1 MNQNHNTNKLL
12 IYYPIFL
19 AVMLVTGI
27 YIGTYLTDSSGQS
40 VIISRKGDSR
50 ADKIT
55 QIITYIENQY
65 VDSVT
70 KNALVDKA
78 IAAILEDL
86 DPHSYYI
93 SAEDLAEYT
102 EPLEGNF
109 EGIGVEFLIQN
120 DTVRV
125 VAAIEGGPS
134 EQLGI
139 AAGDKIIAVDGENI
153 AGTGIGNDGVIKRL
167 KGPSRTM
174 VKVDILRGTETI
186 PFEITRGKIP
196 LNSLA
201 TGQMLDEK
209 TGFIKVSRF
218 ARTTYDEFI
227 AHAEALKAEGMEQLI
242 IDLRG
247 NGGGYLDAAVKVAE
261 EFLQKG
267 QLIVYTE
274 GKSSPRRSYHARKRG
289 RYSDLPLS
297 ILINQG
303 SASASEI
310 LAGAVQDNDR
320 GTIIGRRSF
329 GKGLVQEHLNLRD
342 NSALRLTVAR
352 YYTPTGRSIQ
362 RPYGKDVDYDHD
374 YEARFYGG
382 EMESADSIPVHDSL
396 IYTTP
401 GGRTVYGGGGITPD
415 IFVGLDTLGASEYL
429 SIVSYRGLVN
439 QFGFDY
445 ADKQRENLADYASFY
460 DFDARFNVDDALY
473 DDFIA
478 YADSKGVDPDSS
490 GIKRSAEVLK
500 TRIKAYVAR
509 NIWGNDG
516 FYAVMKAD
524 DNVLRE
530 ALKSITEAENSE
542 NSGSSTAEIR

>member
-1 MNQNHNTNKLL
+1 MNQNHNSNKLI
-12 IYYPIFL
+12 IYYPVFL

-27 YIGTYLTDSSGQS
+27 YIGSYFTDSSGES
-40 VIISRKGDSR
+40 IIMSRKPQSQG
-50 ADKIT
+50 DKIS
-55 QIITYIENQY
+55 QIINYIEDQY

-70 KNALVDKA
+70 KNKLIDKA

-93 SAEDLAEYT
+93 SAEELSGYT

-139 AAGDKIIAVDGENI
+139 MAGDKIVAVDGENI
-153 AGTGIGNDGVIKRL
+153 AGVDIGNDGVIKRL
-167 KGPSRTM
+167 KGPSKTV
-174 VKVDILRGTETI
+174 VKVDILRYKEKI
-186 PFEITRGKIP
+186 SFEITRGKIP
-196 LNSLA
+196 LNSVA
-201 TGQMLDEK
+201 TGQMLDET
-209 TGFIKVSRF
+209 TGFIKISRF
-218 ARTTYDEFI
+218 ARTTHDEFMEHT
-227 AHAEALKAEGMEQLI
+227 AALESSGMKNLI

-289 RYSDLPLS
+289 KYSDMPVVV
-297 ILINQG
+297 LINQG

-310 LAGAVQDNDR
+310 LAGAIQDNDR
-320 GTIIGRRSF
+320 GTIVGRRSF

-362 RPYGKDVDYDHD
+362 KPYGHEID
-374 YEARFYGG
+374 YEADYEMRYISG
-382 EMESADSIPVHDSL
+382 ELESADSIPLPDSL
-396 IYTTP
+396 VFTTP
-401 GGRTVYGGGGITPD
+401 GGNTVYGGGGITPD
-415 IFVGLDTLGASEYL
+415 VFVGLDTLGASEYL
-429 SIVSYRGLVN
+429 SAVSYRGIVN

-445 ADKQRENLADYASFY
+445 ADQHREELGSFDSFY
-460 DFDARFNVDDALY
+460 TFDSSFQIEESVF
-473 DDFIA
+473 DDFVD
-478 YADSKGVDPDSS
+478 YADSKGAAPDLS
-490 GIKRSAEVLK
+490 GIRQSKDVLK
-500 TRIKAYVAR
+500 TRLKAYIAR

-524 DNVLRE
+524 DNVLRVAME
-530 ALKSITEAENSE
+530 TVAEKNSSE
-542 NSGSSTAEIR
+542 NSQKAAARKL